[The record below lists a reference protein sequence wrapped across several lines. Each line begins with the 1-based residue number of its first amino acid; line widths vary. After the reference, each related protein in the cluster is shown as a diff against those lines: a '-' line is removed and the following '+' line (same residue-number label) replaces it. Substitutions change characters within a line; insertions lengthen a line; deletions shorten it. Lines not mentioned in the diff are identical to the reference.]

1 MIIRKAHRRT
11 WLLCR
16 TPMGL
21 IFLCPRI
28 QGYYCS
34 LRNPLCYIFAAKNP
48 DACVGDEIRINKV
61 KRIFF
66 FTAPKKKGFFF
77 RVRILPS
84 KNMVSC
90 VKDQ

>member
-34 LRNPLCYIFAAKNP
+34 QRNPLYFT
-48 DACVGDEIRINKV
+48 VTV
-61 KRIFF
+61 KALYTPVYTHIVQVPLP
-66 FTAPKKKGFFF
+66 TAW
-77 RVRILPS
+77 ISPS
-84 KNMVSC
+84 GVTVATAVLLLS
-90 VKDQ
+90 